1 MRLLIVGNEV
11 RNYHLLDFS
20 NELRKKDIE
29 TKVIIDTKFLEKTM
43 SFNLKNRSNKK
54 KELKKIIHEFK
65 SISMCNYLKIILST
79 IR

>member
-29 TKVIIDTKFLEKTM
+29 TKVIIDTKFLEPI
-43 SFNLKNRSNKK
+43 L
-54 KELKKIIHEFK
+54 II
-65 SISMCNYLKIILST
+65 
-79 IR
+79 